1 MGLRRVARSLTAR
14 CASTYT
20 RRKPSPSLALDE
32 AERPSA
38 APAGPPRPFPPAK
51 GLEMTDAT
59 ARELFAIDQRIS
71 LLIATDSPELN
82 QLFVRRN
89 KILKELN

>member
-1 MGLRRVARSLTAR
+1 
-14 CASTYT
+14 
-20 RRKPSPSLALDE
+20 
-32 AERPSA
+32 
-38 APAGPPRPFPPAK
+38 
-51 GLEMTDAT
+51 MTDAT